1 MSKASKASLL
11 PKPPKGY
18 HNEDKFVSPIIR
30 TQKTPNHTQNET
42 QISAIDEGDEED
54 ETMLESSQLDVPRSS
69 KAKKKTAECVLSL
82 SPSGLDQIDSNIQM
96 DELADQTSTLDI
108 TQSSSA
114 KKRKTYVGNTPA
126 IKKGNSSKSNASGQ
140 LKKHNTTSNTPG
152 KVTLKKKSKV
162 GSKQTKR
169 FNI

>member
-54 ETMLESSQLDVPRSS
+54 ETMLESSQVDVPQGS
-69 KAKKKTAECVLSL
+69 KGKKKTKECVLSL
-82 SPSGLDQIDSNIQM
+82 SASGLDQIDSNIQM
-96 DELADQTSTLDI
+96 DELAHQTSTLDI
-108 TQSSSA
+108 TQSFSA
-114 KKRKTYVGNTPA
+114 KRRKTWSTSSSSWDFGTPLA
-126 IKKGNSSKSNASGQ
+126 RP
-140 LKKHNTTSNTPG
+140 KHFYRMPQN
-152 KVTLKKKSKV
+152 VIFLTLK
-162 GSKQTKR
+162 
-169 FNI
+169 